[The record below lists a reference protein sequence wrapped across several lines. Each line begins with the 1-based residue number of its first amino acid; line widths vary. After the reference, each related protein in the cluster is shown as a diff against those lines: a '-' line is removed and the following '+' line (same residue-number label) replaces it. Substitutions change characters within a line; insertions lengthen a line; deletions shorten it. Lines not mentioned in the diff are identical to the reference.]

1 MAPGEPHL
9 VVVARQPLTD
19 RPKPQAREG
28 TSASHRPPYT
38 RRASERERGVDLRHV
53 AEQQALVL
61 YDGEVCLGAATI
73 VARGPSVYDVAHPTP
88 VKQQHQRQQQHADEQ
103 QPPPR
108 GGRVHRLG
116 TTGSVEV

>member
-1 MAPGEPHL
+1 ML
-9 VVVARQPLTD
+9 VPDTNTRARCTGDDLLT
-19 RPKPQAREG
+19 
-28 TSASHRPPYT
+28 Y
-38 RRASERERGVDLRHV
+38 L
-53 AEQQALVL
+53 QALVL

-73 VARGPSVYDVAHPTP
+73 VSRGPSAYDVAHPNP